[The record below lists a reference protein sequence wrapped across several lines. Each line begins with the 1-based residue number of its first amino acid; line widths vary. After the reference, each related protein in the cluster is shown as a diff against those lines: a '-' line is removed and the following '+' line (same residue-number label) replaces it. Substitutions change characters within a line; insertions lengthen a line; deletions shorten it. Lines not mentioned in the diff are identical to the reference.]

1 MASVEEAS
9 ADRKERTKKLP
20 QEIKQ
25 AHEELEK
32 LAEKQ
37 QIEPYHDTLRIEKLD
52 KEFDVF
58 KWKSRANVEDK
69 AAATEIDPN
78 AQQYFYR
85 ACTMEEAHLWLDSRS
100 QEDAIAKEGQPWASY
115 ADYSEKYLDG
125 VDRNILL
132 ETCPVSDQ
140 TNPGCF
146 ADLPAV
152 CLVGPQFFVATQFR
166 SLWREM
172 SDKCYCQVCCLWF
185 SAFGDSKSMPKGGL
199 KL

>member
-1 MASVEEAS
+1 MTHCA
-9 ADRKERTKKLP
+9 
-20 QEIKQ
+20 
-25 AHEELEK
+25 
-32 LAEKQ
+32 
-37 QIEPYHDTLRIEKLD
+37 LRKLD

-132 ETCPVSDQ
+132 EVHAPGWVAVQQSIGIEYGKSEGGDDHSWFTGLTKTAGHSGAKDENEALKDVWLQHDQ
-140 TNPGCF
+140 RVKKLC
-146 ADLPAV
+146 
-152 CLVGPQFFVATQFR
+152 
-166 SLWREM
+166 E
-172 SDKCYCQVCCLWF
+172 KYE
-185 SAFGDSKSMPKGGL
+185 L
-199 KL
+199 KQ